1 MLLYGGI
8 NVSWDIRTT
17 KTPPFHITKMGA
29 KVGVLH
35 NAATFASSLLVVV
48 GLFNEHVRQIA
59 GDTVVPLL
67 LAGGSG
73 LLVTLSEICPYKP
86 GKGE

>member
-8 NVSWDIRTT
+8 NLLWDIRTT
-17 KTPPFHITKMGA
+17 KTPPFHITKISG

-35 NAATFASSLLVVV
+35 NAATFASSLLVMV
-48 GLFNEHVRQIA
+48 GLFDERVRQLA

-67 LAGGSG
+67 LAGFSG

-86 GKGE
+86 SKGE